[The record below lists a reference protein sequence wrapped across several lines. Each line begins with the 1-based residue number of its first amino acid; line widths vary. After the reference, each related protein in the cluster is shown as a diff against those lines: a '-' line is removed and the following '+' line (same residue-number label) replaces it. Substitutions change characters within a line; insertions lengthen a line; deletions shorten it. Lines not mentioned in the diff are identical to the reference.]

1 MKKSRHHLHFM
12 SGEHDPGS
20 FRAQSKS
27 AEEPAKPGREVNLQL
42 LASTQRFLQGGL
54 LAASMPRR
62 KVAPAIRIQARVL
75 GPTGIQVI

>member
-42 LASTQRFLQGGL
+42 LASTQRFLQGSL
-54 LAASMPRR
+54 LAASMPDARLR
-62 KVAPAIRIQARVL
+62 LPSEYRLGSKVPLASR
-75 GPTGIQVI
+75 